1 MIGSDKMDKKEYA
14 KEVYEKLLG
23 YVEKFEN
30 EKYGQGRAQ
39 KLWDEL
45 WNGDFEKWYEKEGA
59 RSVESFEY
67 MLKQTAESFR
77 DLVEQNDIY

>member
-1 MIGSDKMDKKEYA
+1 MDKKEHA

-30 EKYGQGRAQ
+30 EKYGQGKAQ
-39 KLWDEL
+39 QLWDDL
-45 WNGDFEKWYEKEGA
+45 WNGDFEKWYEKESI
-59 RSVESFEY
+59 RSLESFNY
-67 MLKQTAESFR
+67 MLKQVAESFR

>member
-1 MIGSDKMDKKEYA
+1 MDKKEYA
-14 KEVYEKLLG
+14 KEVYEKLLK
-23 YVEKFEN
+23 YVKMFKN
-30 EKYGQGRAQ
+30 EKYGQGCAQ

-45 WNGDFEKWYEKEGA
+45 WNGDFEKWYEKESA

-77 DLVEQNDIY
+77 DLVEQNDIYQ

>member
-1 MIGSDKMDKKEYA
+1 MNKKEYV
-14 KEVYEKLLG
+14 KTIYEKLLE
-23 YVEKFEN
+23 YVNMFEN
-30 EKYGQGRAQ
+30 EKYGQGKAQ

-45 WNGDFEKWYEKEGA
+45 WNGDFDKWYEKENA

>member
-1 MIGSDKMDKKEYA
+1 MDKKEYV
-14 KEVYEKLLG
+14 KTIYEKLLE
-23 YVEKFEN
+23 YVNMFEN
-30 EKYGQGRAQ
+30 EKYGQGKAQ

-45 WNGDFEKWYEKEGA
+45 WNGDFEKWYEKEST

-77 DLVEQNDIY
+77 DLV

>member
-1 MIGSDKMDKKEYA
+1 MNKKEYV
-14 KEVYEKLLG
+14 KTIYEKLLE
-23 YVEKFEN
+23 YVNMFEN

>member
-1 MIGSDKMDKKEYA
+1 MDKKEYV
-14 KEVYEKLLG
+14 KTIYEKLLE
-23 YVEKFEN
+23 YVNMFEN
-30 EKYGQGRAQ
+30 EKYGQGNAQ

-45 WNGDFEKWYEKEGA
+45 WNGDFEKWYEKEST

>member
-1 MIGSDKMDKKEYA
+1 MDKKEYA

-45 WNGDFEKWYEKEGA
+45 WNGDFEKWYEKESA
-59 RSVESFEY
+59 RSAESFEY